1 LATKAFTDLKAD
13 QDEEKATRLAGQIKI
28 DVLTHAVKEMKISAD
43 RYTTQI
49 PTLKYKVKHLEIK
62 VVDGLNEVRTRE
74 LCLES
79 TTRANDDYKKQISQ
93 LTKKLE
99 SMSFGRSYNTLS
111 FLNHLLTDPASAHKV
126 RFRA

>member
-1 LATKAFTDLKAD
+1 LATKAFTDLKVD

-79 TTRANDDYKKQISQ
+79 TTRANDDYKKQIS
-93 LTKKLE
+93 
-99 SMSFGRSYNTLS
+99 
-111 FLNHLLTDPASAHKV
+111 
-126 RFRA
+126 